1 MSGAWGSIPH
11 MTTPSI
17 KLTRSPLA
25 PRPMELDAQQNAA
38 VAHRGSPLLIA
49 GGPGTGKT
57 SVLIAAAVSRIT
69 AGQDPDS
76 ILLLT
81 YGRQRAS
88 ELRDAIALRTSSTM
102 HEPLA
107 RTFHSLA
114 YSILKMNSGDSYH
127 EPILLSGPEQENFI
141 EQLLQGD
148 VEDGYRQ
155 WPDDLHDGEG
165 KKGNPL
171 LTQGFIRELRDLIM
185 RANERG
191 ISPDELA
198 QRGKIVGEKYW
209 APAADFWKRYKQV
222 MAIREDAAGDAKMRI
237 DPSELISVTIAHLL
251 ANEPLRAQLQARF
264 KTIMVDEYQE
274 SDPAQRALLALLT
287 GSDLI
292 IAYDADSAVGR
303 FRGADPDGL
312 KGEVDKYLAQGAT
325 QILLA
330 NSYRSR
336 PEIFE
341 IARAVV
347 SQFRGPS
354 PTRQRTCTYLE
365 KPTLDNAFSAARLRS
380 QSEEAQYIAYH
391 FKRAHLM
398 HAIPYS
404 QMAVILRTAGTQASA
419 LRRAFAQVSIP
430 VAGDLEALSANPA
443 IAPFLLLARVA
454 TGDQPLN
461 LDTCERLLICEFGGA
476 DSISLRRIRTALLA
490 ARVDETDL
498 RGGTQLLID
507 AIDKGDIPI
516 EDSAALTRVHE
527 LLSQTRKSLHKKG
540 ARAEDLLWAIWDNAK
555 SSDNEKLST
564 AWRNSALRG
573 GYRGAGADRD
583 LDAMIQLFDSAQRF
597 TERFPYSKPSAFLDE
612 IARESIVGDLITSQG
627 VRPDVVE
634 ILTVHSAKGRQW
646 ELVAVAGLQEGVWP
660 NLRQRSSLLGSERL
674 VERERHGDL
683 ARLELDVIA
692 ASALAEDERRL
703 LHVAITRARQGL
715 IVTAVQREDDEPSAY
730 FEELDSNSGL
740 EEPLITEVPRPL
752 TTSALVATL
761 RQNLS
766 GANSQTSAGLLKTLA
781 QSQIHSADHA
791 NWTGSLP
798 ISSTESVVGSDE
810 SVPVSP
816 SGAESFTEC
825 GVKWF
830 LEKNGG
836 TNGDSSAQ
844 ILGSAIHEFARIK
857 VEEPG
862 ISDLDLIAKLQ
873 SAWSLIDPT
882 DGWVSTS
889 ALKRA
894 VKMLERFAR
903 YHAATT
909 RDVVGAELNFTI
921 QVGRAQIRGSVDRI
935 EVDSDGNFYV
945 IDFKTGKNM
954 IKKTEAPDNL
964 QLACYQL
971 AVALDGFENKLSGT
985 KSTGAELVYLAKD
998 SVKVTTRQQFVIDEA
1013 AVKAKIEEIAEGMGA
1028 ATFQAKINEMC
1039 GMCAVKAAC
1048 PIQNEGR
1055 AVIE

>member
-1 MSGAWGSIPH
+1 

-17 KLTRSPLA
+17 KLAHSPAVSA
-25 PRPMELDAQQNAA
+25 PLELDPQQAKA
-38 VAHRGSPLLIA
+38 VSHRGTPLLIA

-57 SVLIAAAVSRIT
+57 SVLIEAAVARINS
-69 AGQDPDS
+69 GQDPDS
-76 ILLLT
+76 ILMLT

-88 ELRDAIALRTSSTM
+88 EMRDAVALRTTSTA

-114 YSILKMNSGDSYH
+114 YSILKMNTGEAYH

-148 VEDGYRQ
+148 VTDGYRQ
-155 WPDDLHDGEG
+155 WPTDLHDGAD

-191 ISPDELA
+191 ITPEQLA
-198 QRGKIVGEKYW
+198 ERGKQVGEKYW
-209 APAADFWKRYKQV
+209 APAADFWSRYKQV

-237 DPSELISVTIAHLL
+237 DPSELISITIAYLKS
-251 ANEPLRAQLQARF
+251 NEPLRAQLQARF
-264 KTIMVDEYQE
+264 KTIIVDEFQE
-274 SDPAQRALLALLT
+274 SDPAQRALLQLIC
-287 GSDLI
+287 GSDLV
-292 IAYDADSAVGR
+292 IAYDGDSAVGR

-312 KGEVDKYLAQGAT
+312 KGEVDKYLDKGAE
-325 QILLA
+325 QITLT
-330 NSYRSR
+330 NSYRNA

-341 IARAVV
+341 IAQAVT
-347 SQFRGPS
+347 SQFRAPS
-354 PTRQRTCTYLE
+354 PTRKRTCTYAQ
-365 KPTLDNAFSAARLRS
+365 KPALDKAFDVARLRS

-398 HAIPYS
+398 HGIPYS

-443 IAPFLLLARVA
+443 LVPFILLARVA
-454 TGDQPLN
+454 AGDQPLN
-461 LDTCERLLICEFGGA
+461 LDTCD
-476 DSISLRRIRTALLA
+476 DS
-490 ARVDETDL
+490 

-516 EDSAALTRVHE
+516 EDGASLTRVYE
-527 LLSQTRKSLHKKG
+527 LLASARKSLRKKD

-555 SSDNEKLST
+555 TSDNEKLST
-564 AWRNSALRG
+564 AWRNTALLG
-573 GYRGAGADRD
+573 GNRGAAADRD
-583 LDAMIQLFDSAQRF
+583 LDAMIQLFDGAQRF
-597 TERFPYSKPSAFLDE
+597 TERFPYSKPSAYLDE
-612 IARESIVGDLITSQG
+612 LARESIVGDIITSQG

-634 ILTVHSAKGRQW
+634 ILTVHSAKGREW

-692 ASALAEDERRL
+692 AGALAEDERRL
-703 LHVAITRARQGL
+703 LHVAITRPRQGL

-730 FEELDSNSGL
+730 FEELDKSSGL
-740 EEPLITEVPRPL
+740 EDAPITEVPRPL

-766 GANSQTSAGLLKTLA
+766 GGQADTAAALLKTL
-781 QSQIHSADHA
+781 SESNIHSANPS
-791 NWTGSLP
+791 NWTGALA
-798 ISSTESVVGSDE
+798 ISSTQSVVPADGD
-810 SVPVSP
+810 VQVSP
-816 SGAESFTEC
+816 SGAENFTEC

-836 TNGDSSAQ
+836 TNGDSTAQ

-862 ISDLDLIAKLQ
+862 ISDADLIAKME
-873 SAWSLIDPT
+873 SSWSLIDPT
-882 DGWVSTS
+882 DGWVSTT

-894 VKMLERFAR
+894 IKMLERFAR
-903 YHAATT
+903 YHAAST
-909 RDVVGAELNFTI
+909 RAVVGAELNFTI
-921 QVGRAQIRGSVDRI
+921 KVGRAEIRGSVDRI

-945 IDFKTGKNM
+945 IDFKTGKNT
-954 IKKTEAPDNL
+954 ITKEKAKENL

-971 AVALDGFENKLSGT
+971 AVALDGFEKRLSGN
-985 KSTGAELVYLAKD
+985 KSTGAELVYLAAD
-998 SVKVTTRQQFVIDEA
+998 SVKVTTRQQFIIDE
-1013 AVKAKIEEIAEGMGA
+1013 VQVRAKIEEIADGMGA
-1028 ATFQAKINEMC
+1028 ATFQARVNKMC
-1039 GMCAVKAAC
+1039 EKCVVKAAC

>member
-1 MSGAWGSIPH
+1 
-11 MTTPSI
+11 MTKPSI
-17 KLTRSPLA
+17 KLTHSPAVPA
-25 PRPMELDAQQNAA
+25 PAELDSQQVKALS
-38 VAHRGSPLLIA
+38 HRGTPLFIA

-57 SVLIAAAVSRIT
+57 SVLIQAAIARISS
-69 AGQDPDS
+69 GQDPDS
-76 ILLLT
+76 ILMLT

-88 ELRDAIALRTSSTM
+88 EMRDAIALRTTSTA

-114 YSILKMNSGDSYH
+114 YSILKMNTGEAYY

-148 VEDGYRQ
+148 VTDGYRQ
-155 WPDDLHDGEG
+155 WPVDLHDGED

-191 ISPDELA
+191 INPEQLA
-198 QRGKIVGEKYW
+198 ERGKQVGEKYW
-209 APAADFWKRYKQV
+209 APAADFWSRYKEI

-237 DPSELISVTIAHLL
+237 DPSELISVTIAYLKS
-251 ANEPLRAQLQARF
+251 NEPLRAQIQARF
-264 KTIMVDEYQE
+264 KTIMVDEFQE
-274 SDPAQRALLALLT
+274 SDPAQRALLELIC
-287 GSDLI
+287 GSDLV
-292 IAYDADSAVGR
+292 IAYDGDSAVGR

-312 KGEVDKYLAQGAT
+312 KSQVDKYLAKGAEHINLT
-325 QILLA
+325 

-341 IARAVV
+341 IAQSVT
-347 SQFRGPS
+347 SQFRAPS
-354 PTRQRTCTYLE
+354 PTRKRTCTYLE
-365 KPTLDNAFSAARLRS
+365 KPALDKAFDLARLRS

-398 HAIPYS
+398 HGIPYS
-404 QMAVILRTAGTQASA
+404 QMAVILRTAGTQGSA

-443 IAPFLLLARVA
+443 LAPFILLARVA
-454 TGDQPLN
+454 TGGQPLN
-461 LDTCERLLICEFGGA
+461 LDTCERLLISEFGGSDA
-476 DSISLRRIRTALLA
+476 ISLRRIRTALLE
-490 ARVDETDL
+490 ARDDASDS

-516 EDSAALTRVHE
+516 EDNASLTRVYE
-527 LLSQTRKSLHKKG
+527 LLAHARKSVHKKG

-555 SSDNEKLST
+555 SSDDEKLSIT
-564 AWRNSALRG
+564 WRNTALRG
-573 GYRGAGADRD
+573 GNRGAAADRD
-583 LDAMIQLFDSAQRF
+583 LDAMIQLFDGAQRF
-597 TERFPYSKPSAFLDE
+597 TERFPYSQPSAYLDE
-612 IARESIVGDLITSQG
+612 LARESIVGDIITSQG

-730 FEELDSNSGL
+730 FEELDKNSGL
-740 EEPLITEVPRPL
+740 EEVPITEVPRPL

-761 RQNLS
+761 RQNLAS
-766 GANSQTSAGLLKTLA
+766 ESAGVAAGILKTLA
-781 QSQIHSADHA
+781 EADINSADPA
-791 NWTGSLP
+791 NWTGALA
-798 ISSTESVVGSDE
+798 ISSTESVV
-810 SVPVSP
+810 VPGADVQVSP
-816 SGAESFTEC
+816 SGAENFTEC

-836 TNGDSSAQ
+836 TNGDSTAQ

-862 ISDLDLIAKLQ
+862 ISDADLISKLQ
-873 SAWSLIDPT
+873 SSWSLINPA
-882 DGWVSTS
+882 DGWVSTTS
-889 ALKRA
+889 LKRA
-894 VKMLERFAR
+894 IKMLERFAR
-903 YHAATT
+903 YHAAST
-909 RDVVGAELNFTI
+909 RTVVGAELNFTI
-921 QVGRAQIRGSVDRI
+921 KVGRAEIRGSVDRI
-935 EVDSDGNFYV
+935 EVDADGNFYV
-945 IDFKTGKNM
+945 IDFKTGKTM
-954 IKKTEAPDNL
+954 IKKEEAKSNL

-971 AVALDGFENKLSGT
+971 AVALDGFEKKLSGST
-985 KSTGAELVYLAKD
+985 STGAELVYLAKD
-998 SVKVTTRQQFVIDEA
+998 SVKVTTRQQFIINQVE
-1013 AVKAKIEEIAEGMGA
+1013 VKAKIEEIAEGMGA
-1028 ATFQAKINEMC
+1028 ATFQARINEMC
-1039 GMCAVKAAC
+1039 ERCVVKAAC
-1048 PIQNEGR
+1048 PIQSEGR

>member
-1 MSGAWGSIPH
+1 

-17 KLTRSPLA
+17 KLTHSPAVPA
-25 PRPMELDAQQNAA
+25 PVELDPQQSKA
-38 VAHRGSPLLIA
+38 VSHRGTPLFIA

-57 SVLIAAAVSRIT
+57 SVLIEAAVSRINS
-69 AGQDPDS
+69 GQDPDS

-88 ELRDAIALRTSSTM
+88 EMRDAIALRTDSTA

-114 YSILKMNSGDSYH
+114 YSILKMNTGDTYY

-148 VEDGYRQ
+148 VTDGYRK
-155 WPDDLHDGEG
+155 WPTDLHDGED

-191 ISPDELA
+191 ITPEELA
-198 QRGKIVGEKYW
+198 ERGNSVGEKYW
-209 APAADFWKRYKQV
+209 APAADFWSRYKQV

-237 DPSELISVTIAHLL
+237 DPSELISITIAYLKS
-251 ANEPLRAQLQARF
+251 NEPLRAQLQARF
-264 KTIMVDEYQE
+264 KTIMVDEFQE
-274 SDPAQRALLALLT
+274 SDPAQRELLQLIC
-287 GSDLI
+287 GNDLV
-292 IAYDADSAVGR
+292 IAYDGDSAVGR

-312 KGEVDKYLAQGAT
+312 KSEVDKYLAKGAEHISLT
-325 QILLA
+325 

-341 IARAVV
+341 IAQSVT
-347 SQFRGPS
+347 SQFRAPS
-354 PTRQRTCTYLE
+354 PTRKRTCTYLE
-365 KPTLDNAFSAARLRS
+365 KPALDKAFDLARLRS

-404 QMAVILRTAGTQASA
+404 QMAVILRTAGTQGSA

-443 IAPFLLLARVA
+443 LAPFILLARVA
-454 TGDQPLN
+454 TGGQVLN
-461 LDTCERLLICEFGGA
+461 LDTCERLLISEFGGA
-476 DSISLRRIRTALLA
+476 DSISIRRIRTALLE
-490 ARVDETDL
+490 ARDDASDS

-516 EDSAALTRVHE
+516 EDNACLTRVYE
-527 LLSQTRKSLHKKG
+527 LLAHARKSVRKKD
-540 ARAEDLLWAIWDNAK
+540 ARAEDLLWAIWDNSK
-555 SSDNEKLST
+555 SSDNEKLSIT
-564 AWRNSALRG
+564 WRNTALRG
-573 GYRGAGADRD
+573 GNRGAAADRD
-583 LDAMIQLFDSAQRF
+583 LDAMIQLFDGAQRF
-597 TERFPYSKPSAFLDE
+597 TERFPYSQPSAYLDE
-612 IARESIVGDLITSQG
+612 LARESIVGDIITSQG

-634 ILTVHSAKGRQW
+634 ILTVHSAKGREW

-730 FEELDSNSGL
+730 FEELDKNSGL
-740 EEPLITEVPRPL
+740 EEVPITEVPRPL

-761 RQNLS
+761 RQNLANE
-766 GANSQTSAGLLKTLA
+766 GAGVAAGILKTLA
-781 QSQIHSADHA
+781 EAEINSADPT
-791 NWTGSLP
+791 NWTGALA
-798 ISSTESVVGSDE
+798 ISSTESVVAQGAD
-810 SVPVSP
+810 VQVSP
-816 SGAESFTEC
+816 SGAENFTEC

-836 TNGDSSAQ
+836 TNGDSTAQ

-862 ISDLDLIAKLQ
+862 ISDADLISKLQ
-873 SAWSLIDPT
+873 SSWSLINPA
-882 DGWVSTS
+882 DGWVSTT

-894 VKMLERFAR
+894 IKMLERFAR
-903 YHAATT
+903 YHAAST
-909 RDVVGAELNFTI
+909 RTVVGAELNFTI
-921 QVGRAQIRGSVDRI
+921 KVGRAEIRGSVDRI
-935 EVDSDGNFYV
+935 EVDADGNFYV
-945 IDFKTGKNM
+945 IDFKTGKTM
-954 IKKTEAPDNL
+954 IKKEEAKSNL

-971 AVALDGFENKLSGT
+971 AVALDGFEKKLSGT
-985 KSTGAELVYLAKD
+985 TSTGAELVYLAKD
-998 SVKVTTRQQFVIDEA
+998 SVKVTTRQQFIINQVE
-1013 AVKAKIEEIAEGMGA
+1013 VKAKIEEIAEGMGA
-1028 ATFQAKINEMC
+1028 ATFQARINEMC
-1039 GMCAVKAAC
+1039 ERCVVKAAC
-1048 PIQNEGR
+1048 PIQSEGR

>member
-1 MSGAWGSIPH
+1 
-11 MTTPSI
+11 MTKPSI
-17 KLTRSPLA
+17 KLVHSPAVPA
-25 PRPMELDAQQNAA
+25 PAELDPQQVKA
-38 VAHRGSPLLIA
+38 VSHRGTPLFIA

-57 SVLIAAAVSRIT
+57 SVLIEAAIARINS
-69 AGQDPDS
+69 GQDSDS
-76 ILLLT
+76 ILMLT

-88 ELRDAIALRTSSTM
+88 EMRDAIALRTTSTA

-114 YSILKMNSGDSYH
+114 YSILKMNTGEAYY

-148 VEDGYRQ
+148 VTDGYRQ
-155 WPDDLHDGEG
+155 WPVDLRDGED

-191 ISPDELA
+191 ITPAQLA
-198 QRGKIVGEKYW
+198 ERGEEVGEKYW
-209 APAADFWKRYKQV
+209 APAADFWSRYKEI

-237 DPSELISVTIAHLL
+237 DPSELISVTIAYLKS
-251 ANEPLRAQLQARF
+251 NEPLRAQIQARF
-264 KTIMVDEYQE
+264 KTIMVDEFQE
-274 SDPAQRALLALLT
+274 SDPAQRALLELIC
-287 GSDLI
+287 GSDLV
-292 IAYDADSAVGR
+292 IAYDGDSAVGR

-312 KGEVDKYLAQGAT
+312 KSEVDKYLAKGAELISLT
-325 QILLA
+325 
-330 NSYRSR
+330 NSYRSTS
-336 PEIFE
+336 EIFE
-341 IARAVV
+341 IAQAVT
-347 SQFRGPS
+347 SQFRAPS
-354 PTRQRTCTYLE
+354 PTRKRICTYAL
-365 KPTLDNAFSAARLRS
+365 KPALDKAFDVARLRS

-398 HAIPYS
+398 HGIPYS

-443 IAPFLLLARVA
+443 LAPFILLARA
-454 TGDQPLN
+454 ASGGQSLN
-461 LDTCERLLICEFGGA
+461 LDTCERLLISEFGGA
-476 DSISLRRIRTALLA
+476 DAISLRRIRTALLEARDDA
-490 ARVDETDL
+490 ADT
-498 RGGTQLLID
+498 RGGTQMLID

-516 EDSAALTRVHE
+516 EDSASLTRVYE
-527 LLSQTRKSLHKKG
+527 LLAHARKSVRMKG

-555 SSDNEKLST
+555 TSDNEKLST
-564 AWRNSALRG
+564 AWRNTAMRG
-573 GYRGAGADRD
+573 GNRGASADRD

-597 TERFPYSKPSAFLDE
+597 TERFPYSKPSAYLDE
-612 IARESIVGDLITSQG
+612 LARESIVGDIITSQG

-683 ARLELDVIA
+683 ARVELDVIA

-730 FEELDSNSGL
+730 FEELDQNSGH
-740 EEPLITEVPRPL
+740 EDAPITELPRPL

-761 RQNLS
+761 RQNLD
-766 GANSQTSAGLLKTLA
+766 GTQGDTAAALLKTL
-781 QSQIHSADHA
+781 SESNIHSANPA
-791 NWTGSLP
+791 NWTGALA
-798 ISSTESVVGSDE
+798 ISSTETVVPEDGD
-810 SVPVSP
+810 VQVSP
-816 SGAESFTEC
+816 SGAENFTEC

-836 TNGDSSAQ
+836 TNGDSTAQ

-862 ISDLDLIAKLQ
+862 ISDADLIVKLQ
-873 SAWSLIDPT
+873 SSWSLIDPT
-882 DGWVSTS
+882 DGWVSTT

-894 VKMLERFAR
+894 IKMLERFAR
-903 YHAATT
+903 YHAASP
-909 RDVVGAELNFTI
+909 RDVAGVELSFTI
-921 QVGRAQIRGSVDRI
+921 KVGRAQIRGNVDRI

-945 IDFKTGKNM
+945 IDFKTGKNT
-954 IKKTEAPDNL
+954 ITKDKAKENL

-971 AVALDGFENKLSGT
+971 AVALDGFEKKLSGT
-985 KSTGAELVYLAKD
+985 KSTGAELVYLASD
-998 SVKVTTRQQFVIDEA
+998 SVKVTTRQQFIIDEA
-1013 AVKAKIEEIAEGMGA
+1013 QIKAKIEEIAVGMGA
-1028 ATFQAKINEMC
+1028 ATFQARVNKMC
-1039 GMCAVKAAC
+1039 EKCVVKAAC

>member
-1 MSGAWGSIPH
+1 
-11 MTTPSI
+11 MTKPSI
-17 KLTRSPLA
+17 KLTHSPAVPA
-25 PRPMELDAQQNAA
+25 PVGLDPQQSKA
-38 VAHRGSPLLIA
+38 VSHRGTPLFIA

-57 SVLIAAAVSRIT
+57 SVLIEAAVARISS
-69 AGQDPDS
+69 GQDPDS
-76 ILLLT
+76 ILMLT

-88 ELRDAIALRTSSTM
+88 EMRDAIALRTTSTA

-114 YSILKMNSGDSYH
+114 YSILKMNTGEAYY

-148 VEDGYRQ
+148 VTDGYRK
-155 WPDDLHDGEG
+155 WPIDLQDGED

-191 ISPDELA
+191 ITPEQLA
-198 QRGKIVGEKYW
+198 ERGNQVGEKYW
-209 APAADFWKRYKQV
+209 APAADFWSRYKEI

-237 DPSELISVTIAHLL
+237 DPSELISITIAYLKS
-251 ANEPLRAQLQARF
+251 NEPLRAQIQARF
-264 KTIMVDEYQE
+264 KTIMVDEFQE
-274 SDPAQRALLALLT
+274 SDPAQRALLDLIC
-287 GSDLI
+287 GSDLV
-292 IAYDADSAVGR
+292 IAYDGDSAVGR

-312 KGEVDKYLAQGAT
+312 KSEVDKYLAKGAEHIT
-325 QILLA
+325 LT
-330 NSYRSR
+330 NSYRST

-341 IARAVV
+341 IAQSVT
-347 SQFRGPS
+347 SQFRAPS
-354 PTRQRTCTYLE
+354 PTRKRSCTYTE
-365 KPTLDNAFSAARLRS
+365 KPALDKAFDLARLSS

-443 IAPFLLLARVA
+443 LAPFILLARVA
-454 TGDQPLN
+454 TGGQVLN
-461 LDTCERLLICEFGGA
+461 LDTCERLLISEFGGA
-476 DSISLRRIRTALLA
+476 DSISIRRIRTALLE
-490 ARVDETDL
+490 ARDDATDS

-516 EDSAALTRVHE
+516 EDSASLTRVHE
-527 LLSQTRKSLHKKG
+527 LLAHARKSVGKKG
-540 ARAEDLLWAIWDNAK
+540 ARGEDLLWAIWDNAK
-555 SSDNEKLST
+555 TSDNEKLST
-564 AWRNSALRG
+564 AWRNTALRG
-573 GYRGAGADRD
+573 GNRGAAADRD
-583 LDAMIQLFDSAQRF
+583 LDAMIQLFDGAQRF
-597 TERFPYSKPSAFLDE
+597 TERFPYSQPSAYLDE
-612 IARESIVGDLITSQG
+612 LARESIIGDIITSQG

-703 LHVAITRARQGL
+703 LHVAVSRARQGL

-730 FEELDSNSGL
+730 FEELDKNSGL
-740 EEPLITEVPRPL
+740 EDAPITEVPRPL
-752 TTSALVATL
+752 TTSALIATL
-761 RQNLS
+761 RQSLGS
-766 GANSQTSAGLLKTLA
+766 KDATPAAGILKTLA
-781 QSQIHSADHA
+781 EAEIHSADPA
-791 NWTGSLP
+791 NWTGALA
-798 ISSTESVVGSDE
+798 ISSTESVVDQGAD
-810 SVPVSP
+810 VQVSP
-816 SGAESFTEC
+816 SGAENFTEC

-836 TNGDSSAQ
+836 TNGDSTAQ

-862 ISDLDLIAKLQ
+862 ITDADLISKLQ
-873 SAWSLIDPT
+873 SSWSLINPT
-882 DGWVSTS
+882 DGWVSTT

-894 VKMLERFAR
+894 IKMLERFAR
-903 YHAATT
+903 YHAAST
-909 RDVVGAELNFTI
+909 RTVVGAELNFTI
-921 QVGRAQIRGSVDRI
+921 KVGRAEIRGNVDRI
-935 EVDSDGNFYV
+935 EVDADGNFYV

-954 IKKTEAPDNL
+954 VKKEEAKSNL

-971 AVALDGFENKLSGT
+971 AVALDGFEKKLSGT
-985 KSTGAELVYLAKD
+985 TSTGAELVYLAKD
-998 SVKVTTRQQFVIDEA
+998 SVKVTTRQQFIINQEE
-1013 AVKAKIEEIAEGMGA
+1013 VKAKIEEIAEGMGA
-1028 ATFQAKINEMC
+1028 ATFQARINEMC
-1039 GMCAVKAAC
+1039 ERCVVKAAC

>member
-1 MSGAWGSIPH
+1 

-17 KLTRSPLA
+17 KLTHSPAVPA
-25 PRPMELDAQQNAA
+25 PVELDPQQAKA
-38 VAHRGSPLLIA
+38 VSHRGTPLFIA

-57 SVLIAAAVSRIT
+57 SVLIEAAVARISS
-69 AGQDPDS
+69 GQDPDS

-88 ELRDAIALRTSSTM
+88 EMRDAIALRTTATA

-114 YSILKMNSGDSYH
+114 YSILKMNTDDTYY

-148 VEDGYRQ
+148 VTDGYRQ
-155 WPDDLHDGEG
+155 WPTDLHDGED
-165 KKGNPL
+165 KQGNPL

-191 ISPDELA
+191 ITPEQLA
-198 QRGKIVGEKYW
+198 ERGKSVAEKYW
-209 APAADFWKRYKQV
+209 APAADFWSRYKQV

-237 DPSELISVTIAHLL
+237 DPSELISITIAYLKS
-251 ANEPLRAQLQARF
+251 NEPLRAQLQARF
-264 KTIMVDEYQE
+264 KTIMVDEFQE
-274 SDPAQRALLALLT
+274 SDPAQRALLQLICGT
-287 GSDLI
+287 DLV
-292 IAYDADSAVGR
+292 IAFDADSAVGR

-312 KGEVDKYLAQGAT
+312 KGEIDRYLAKGAEHL
-325 QILLA
+325 ILS
-330 NSYRSR
+330 NSYRSA

-341 IARAVV
+341 ITQSVT
-347 SQFRGPS
+347 SQFRAPAG
-354 PTRQRTCTYLE
+354 TRKRVCTYTE
-365 KPTLDNAFSAARLRS
+365 KPALDRAFDAARLRS

-398 HAIPYS
+398 HGIAYS

-443 IAPFLLLARVA
+443 LVPFILLARVA
-454 TGDQPLN
+454 TGDQLLN
-461 LDTCERLLICEFGGA
+461 LDTCERLLISEFGGSDA
-476 DSISLRRIRTALLA
+476 ISLRRIRTALLE
-490 ARVDETDL
+490 ARDDATDS

-507 AIDKGDIPI
+507 AINNGDIPI
-516 EDSAALTRVHE
+516 EDNASLTRIYE
-527 LLSQTRKSLHKKG
+527 LLANARKVLRKKD

-555 SSDNEKLST
+555 TSDNEKLST
-564 AWRNSALRG
+564 AWRNTALRG
-573 GYRGAGADRD
+573 GNRGAAADRD
-583 LDAMIQLFDSAQRF
+583 LDAMIQLFDGAQRF
-597 TERFPYSKPSAFLDE
+597 TERFPYSKASAYLDE
-612 IARESIVGDLITSQG
+612 LARESIVGDIITSQG

-703 LHVAITRARQGL
+703 LHVAVSRARQGL

-730 FEELDSNSGL
+730 FEELDKNSGVDDA
-740 EEPLITEVPRPL
+740 PITEVPRPL

-766 GANSQTSAGLLKTLA
+766 GQFAAPAAGILKTL
-781 QSQIHSADHA
+781 SESNIHSANPT
-791 NWTGSLP
+791 NWTGALA
-798 ISSTESVVGSDE
+798 ISSTDAVVRADGD
-810 SVPVSP
+810 VQVSP
-816 SGAESFTEC
+816 SGAENFTEC

-830 LEKNGG
+830 LERNGG
-836 TNGDSSAQ
+836 TNGDSTAQ
-844 ILGSAIHEFARIK
+844 ILGAAIHEFARIK
-857 VEEPG
+857 IEEPG
-862 ISDLDLIAKLQ
+862 ITDVDLITKLQ
-873 SAWSLIDPT
+873 SSWSLINPT
-882 DGWVSTS
+882 DGWVSTT
-889 ALKRA
+889 ALQRA
-894 VKMLERFAR
+894 IKMLERFAR

-909 RDVVGAELNFTI
+909 RTVVGAELNFTI
-921 QVGRAQIRGSVDRI
+921 KVGRAEIRGNVDRI
-935 EVDSDGNFYV
+935 EVDADGNFYV

-954 IKKTEAPDNL
+954 IKKEEAKTNL

-971 AVALDGFENKLSGT
+971 AVALDGFEKKLSGT

-998 SVKVTTRQQFVIDEA
+998 SVKVTTRQQFIIDQEQ
-1013 AVKAKIEEIAEGMGA
+1013 VKAKIEEIAEGMGA
-1028 ATFQAKINEMC
+1028 ATFQARINEMC
-1039 GMCAVKAAC
+1039 ERCVVKAAC

-1055 AVIE
+1055 AVIQ

>member
-1 MSGAWGSIPH
+1 

-17 KLTRSPLA
+17 KLTHSPSG
-25 PRPMELDAQQNAA
+25 PISVELDAQQSKA
-38 VAHRGSPLLIA
+38 VAHRGSPLFIA

-57 SVLIAAAVSRIT
+57 TVIIEAALSRIN
-69 AGQDPDS
+69 AGQSPDS

-88 ELRDAIALRTSSTM
+88 ELRDAIALRTSSTA

-114 YSILKMNSGDSYH
+114 YSILKMNTGENYY
-127 EPILLSGPEQENFI
+127 EPILLSGPEQENFL

-155 WPDDLHDGEG
+155 WPTDLHDGED

-191 ISPDELA
+191 ITPEKLA
-198 QRGKIVGEKYW
+198 ERGKQVGEKYW
-209 APAADFWKRYKQV
+209 APAADFWLRYKKV

-237 DPSELISVTIAHLL
+237 DPSELISVTIAYLKS
-251 ANEPLRAQLQARF
+251 NETLRAQLQARF
-264 KTIMVDEYQE
+264 RTIIVDEFQE
-274 SDPAQRALLALLT
+274 SDPAQRALLELIC
-287 GSDLI
+287 GSDLV

-312 KGEVDKYLAQGAT
+312 KGEVDKYMAKGAT
-325 QILLA
+325 EIVLS

-341 IARAVV
+341 IGQSVT
-347 SQFRGPS
+347 SQFRAPS
-354 PTRQRTCTYLE
+354 VTRNRTCTYGG
-365 KPTLDNAFSAARLRS
+365 KPALDKGFDLARLRS

-398 HAIPYS
+398 HGIPYS

-430 VAGDLEALSANPA
+430 VAGDLEALSTNPA
-443 IAPFLLLARVA
+443 IAPFILMARVA
-454 TGDQPLN
+454 TGEQSLN
-461 LDTCERLLICEFGGA
+461 LDTCERLLISEFGGA
-476 DSISLRRIRTALLA
+476 DAISLRRIRTALLE
-490 ARVDETDL
+490 ARDDATDS
-498 RGGTQLLID
+498 RGGTQMLID

-516 EDSAALTRVHE
+516 EDGACLNRVHE
-527 LLSQTRKSLHKKG
+527 LLALARKSLRKQDT
-540 ARAEDLLWAIWDNAK
+540 RAEDLLWAIWDNAK
-555 SSDNEKLST
+555 TSDNEKLSS
-564 AWRNSALRG
+564 AWRNAALRG
-573 GYRGAGADRD
+573 GNRGAAADRD

-597 TERFPYSKPSAFLDE
+597 TERFPYSKPAAFLDE
-612 IARESIVGDLITSQG
+612 LSRESIVGDIITSQG

-703 LHVAITRARQGL
+703 LHVAVTRARQGL

-730 FEELDSNSGL
+730 FEELDKNSGL
-740 EEPLITEVPRPL
+740 DEPTITEVPRPL

-761 RQNLS
+761 RQNLD
-766 GANSQTSAGLLKTLA
+766 GAQSKTAAGILKTLA
-781 QSQIHSADHA
+781 DAKIHSADPNH
-791 NWTGSLP
+791 WTGALP
-798 ISSTESVVGSDE
+798 ISSTGAVVSQDE

-816 SGAESFTEC
+816 SGAETFTEC

-836 TNGDSSAQ
+836 TNGDSTAQ

-857 VEEPG
+857 VDEPG
-862 ISDLDLIAKLQ
+862 ISDADLIAKLQ
-873 SAWSLIDPT
+873 SSWSLIDPT

-889 ALKRA
+889 SLKRA
-894 VKMLERFAR
+894 IKMLERFAR

-909 RDVVGAELNFTI
+909 RSVVGAELTFTI
-921 QVGRAQIRGSVDRI
+921 KVGRAEIRGNVDRI

-945 IDFKTGKNM
+945 IDFKTGKN
-954 IKKTEAPDNL
+954 IISKNEAKENL

-971 AVALDGFENKLSGT
+971 AVALDGFEKKLSGT

-1013 AVKAKIEEIAEGMGA
+1013 AVKAKIEEIADGMGA
-1028 ATFQAKINEMC
+1028 ATFQARVNEMC
-1039 GMCAVKAAC
+1039 EKCVVKAAC

>member
-1 MSGAWGSIPH
+1 
-11 MTTPSI
+11 MTSPSI
-17 KLTRSPLA
+17 KLTHSPAVPA
-25 PRPMELDAQQNAA
+25 PVELDPQQSKA
-38 VAHRGSPLLIA
+38 VSHRGTPLFIA

-57 SVLIAAAVSRIT
+57 SVLIEAAVSRINS
-69 AGQDPDS
+69 GQDPDS

-88 ELRDAIALRTSSTM
+88 EMRDAIALRTDSTA

-114 YSILKMNSGDSYH
+114 YSILKMNTGDTYY

-148 VEDGYRQ
+148 VTDGYRK
-155 WPDDLHDGEG
+155 WPTDLHDGED

-191 ISPDELA
+191 ITPEELA
-198 QRGKIVGEKYW
+198 ERGNSVGEKYW
-209 APAADFWKRYKQV
+209 APAADFWSRYKQV

-237 DPSELISVTIAHLL
+237 DPSELISITIAYLKS
-251 ANEPLRAQLQARF
+251 NEPLRAQLQARF
-264 KTIMVDEYQE
+264 KTIMVDEFQE
-274 SDPAQRALLALLT
+274 SDPAQRALLQLIC
-287 GSDLI
+287 GNDLV

-312 KGEVDKYLAQGAT
+312 KAEVEKYLANGAEHIT
-325 QILLA
+325 LA
-330 NSYRSR
+330 NSYRSA

-341 IARAVV
+341 ITQSVT
-347 SQFRGPS
+347 SQFRAPS
-354 PTRQRTCTYLE
+354 VTRKRICTYAE
-365 KPTLDNAFSAARLRS
+365 KPALDKAFDLARLRS

-398 HAIPYS
+398 HGIPYS

-443 IAPFLLLARVA
+443 LVPFILLARVA
-454 TGDQPLN
+454 TGDQSLN
-461 LDTCERLLICEFGGA
+461 LDTCERLLISEFGGA
-476 DSISLRRIRTALLA
+476 DAISLRRIRTALLE
-490 ARVDETDL
+490 ARDDATDS

-516 EDSAALTRVHE
+516 EDNASLTRVYE
-527 LLSQTRKSLHKKG
+527 LLANARKALRKKD

-555 SSDNEKLST
+555 TSDNEKLST
-564 AWRNSALRG
+564 AWRNTALRG
-573 GYRGAGADRD
+573 GNRGAGADRD
-583 LDAMIQLFDSAQRF
+583 LDAMIQLFDGAQRF
-597 TERFPYSKPSAFLDE
+597 TERFPYSKPSAYLDE
-612 IARESIVGDLITSQG
+612 LARESIVGDIITSQG

-703 LHVAITRARQGL
+703 LHVAVSRARQGL

-730 FEELDSNSGL
+730 FEEIDKNSGAVDA
-740 EEPLITEVPRPL
+740 PITEVPRPL

-766 GANSQTSAGLLKTLA
+766 GQHADPAAGILKTL
-781 QSQIHSADHA
+781 SESNIHSADPT
-791 NWTGSLP
+791 NWTGSLA
-798 ISSTESVVGSDE
+798 ISSTDAVVPADGD
-810 SVPVSP
+810 VQVSP
-816 SGAESFTEC
+816 SGAENFTEC

-836 TNGDSSAQ
+836 TNGDSTAQ

-857 VEEPG
+857 VEDPG
-862 ISDLDLIAKLQ
+862 ITDADLITKLQ
-873 SAWSLIDPT
+873 SSWSLIDPT
-882 DGWVSTS
+882 DGWVSTT

-894 VKMLERFAR
+894 IKMLERFAR

-909 RDVVGAELNFTI
+909 RTVVGAELNFTI
-921 QVGRAQIRGSVDRI
+921 KVGRAEIRGNVDRI
-935 EVDSDGNFYV
+935 EVDADGNFYV

-954 IKKTEAPDNL
+954 IKKEEAKSNL

-971 AVALDGFENKLSGT
+971 AVALDGFEKRLSGT

-998 SVKVTTRQQFVIDEA
+998 SVKVTTRQQFIIDQDQ
-1013 AVKAKIEEIAEGMGA
+1013 VKAKIEEIAEGMGA
-1028 ATFQAKINEMC
+1028 ATFQARINEMC
-1039 GMCAVKAAC
+1039 ERCVVKASC

-1055 AVIE
+1055 AVIQ

>member
-1 MSGAWGSIPH
+1 M
-11 MTTPSI
+11 
-17 KLTRSPLA
+17 K
-25 PRPMELDAQQNAA
+25 LDAQQDAA
-38 VAHRGSPLLIA
+38 IAHRGSPLFIA

-57 SVLIAAAVSRIT
+57 SVLIAAALSRIT

-81 YGRQRAS
+81 YGRLRAS
-88 ELRDAIALRTSSTM
+88 ELRDAIALRTTSTM

-114 YSILKMNSGDSYH
+114 YSILKMNSGDFYH

-155 WPDDLHDGEG
+155 WPEDLHDTND

-198 QRGKIVGEKYW
+198 KRGKSVGEKYW
-209 APAADFWKRYKQV
+209 VPASDFWKRYKQV

-251 ANEPLRAQLQARF
+251 ANEDLRAQLQARF

-287 GSDLI
+287 GSDLV

-312 KGEVDKYLAQGAT
+312 KGEVDKHLAQGAT
-325 QILLA
+325 RILLT

-341 IARAVV
+341 IGRAVV
-347 SQFRGPS
+347 SQFRSPS
-354 PTRQRTCTYLE
+354 PTRQRTCAYLE
-365 KPTLDNAFSAARLRS
+365 KPALDNAFSVARLRS

-430 VAGDLEALSANPA
+430 VAGDLEALSANLA
-443 IAPFLLLARVA
+443 LAPFLLLARVA

-490 ARVDETDL
+490 ARADDTDL

-516 EDSAALTRVHE
+516 EDNAALTRVHE
-527 LLSQTRKSLHKKG
+527 LLTHARKSLHKKG

-564 AWRNSALRG
+564 AWRNSALRSG
-573 GYRGAGADRD
+573 NRGAGADRD
-583 LDAMIQLFDSAQRF
+583 LDAMIQLFDSVQRF

-646 ELVAVAGLQEGVWP
+646 EFVAVAGLQEGVWP

-683 ARLELDVIA
+683 ARIELDVIA

-730 FEELDSNSGL
+730 FEELDPNSGD
-740 EEPLITEVPRPL
+740 EDFIITEVPRPL

-766 GANSQTSAGLLKTLA
+766 GVNSQTSAGLLKTLV
-781 QSQIHSADHA
+781 QSQIHAADPV
-791 NWTGSLP
+791 NWTGSLA
-798 ISSTESVVGSDE
+798 ISSTENVVSPDDSVA
-810 SVPVSP
+810 VSP

-830 LEKNGG
+830 LENNGG

-857 VEEPG
+857 IEEPG
-862 ISDLDLIAKLQ
+862 ITDADLIIKLQ
-873 SAWSLIDPT
+873 SAWSLIDLT

-909 RDVVGAELNFTI
+909 RDVAGAELNFTI
-921 QVGRAQIRGSVDRI
+921 QVGRAQIRGSVDRM
-935 EVDSDGNFYV
+935 EVDSDGNYYV

-954 IKKTEAPDNL
+954 ITKNEATKNL

-971 AVALDGFENKLSGT
+971 AVALDGFAGKLSGT

-1039 GMCAVKAAC
+1039 DKCAVKAAC

-1055 AVIE
+1055 AVME

>member
-1 MSGAWGSIPH
+1 MSVVWGSIPH

-25 PRPMELDAQQNAA
+25 PGPMELDSQQSQA
-38 VAHRGSPLLIA
+38 VSHRGSPLLIA

-57 SVLIAAAVSRIT
+57 SVLIAAALSRIN

-88 ELRDAIALRTSSTM
+88 ELRDAIALRTTSTM
-102 HEPLA
+102 NEPLA

-155 WPDDLHDGEG
+155 WPEDLHDGED

-198 QRGKIVGEKYW
+198 QRGKNVGEKYW

-264 KTIMVDEYQE
+264 KTILVDEYQE

-287 GSDLI
+287 GSDLVI
-292 IAYDADSAVGR
+292 VYDADSAVGR

-312 KGEVDKYLAQGAT
+312 KGEVEKHLAQGAT
-325 QILLA
+325 QILLS

-341 IARAVV
+341 IGRAVV
-347 SQFRGPS
+347 SQFRAPS
-354 PTRQRTCTYLE
+354 SARQRICTYAE
-365 KPTLDNAFSAARLRS
+365 KPVLDNPFSVARLRS

-430 VAGDLEALSANPA
+430 VAGDLEALSNNPA

-461 LDTCERLLICEFGGA
+461 LDTCERLLISEFGGA
-476 DSISLRRIRTALLA
+476 DAISLRRIRTALLA
-490 ARVDETDL
+490 ARSDETDL

-527 LLSQTRKSLHKKG
+527 LLTHARKSLHKKG
-540 ARAEDLLWAIWDNAK
+540 ARAEDLLWAIWDNSK

-564 AWRNSALRG
+564 AWRNIALRG
-573 GYRGAGADRD
+573 GNRGAGADRD

-683 ARLELDVIA
+683 ARIELDVIA

-715 IVTAVQREDDEPSAY
+715 IATAVQREDDEPSAY
-730 FEELDSNSGL
+730 FEELDTNSGV
-740 EEPLITEVPRPL
+740 EEPIITEVPRPL

-761 RQNLS
+761 RQNLTGS
-766 GANSQTSAGLLKTLA
+766 HADTSAGILKTLA
-781 QSQIHSADHA
+781 QSQIHSADPA
-791 NWTGSLP
+791 NWTGALA
-798 ISSTESVVGSDE
+798 ISSIESVVGSDQ

-862 ISDLDLIAKLQ
+862 ISDVDLIAKLQ

-889 ALKRA
+889 SLKRA

-909 RDVVGAELNFTI
+909 RDVVGAELSFTI
-921 QVGRAQIRGSVDRI
+921 QVGRAQIRGNVDRI
-935 EVDSDGNFYV
+935 EVDSDGNYYV
-945 IDFKTGKNM
+945 IDFKTGKN
-954 IKKTEAPDNL
+954 IITKNEAIENL

-971 AVALDGFENKLSGT
+971 AVALDGFEEKLKGD

-998 SVKVTTRQQFVIDEA
+998 SVKVTTRQQFVINEA
-1013 AVKAKIEEIAEGMGA
+1013 EVKAKIEEIAEGMGA
-1028 ATFQAKINEMC
+1028 ATFQATINEMC
-1039 GMCAVKAAC
+1039 EKCVVKASC

>member
-1 MSGAWGSIPH
+1 

-17 KLTRSPLA
+17 KLTQSPSGAALV
-25 PRPMELDAQQNAA
+25 ELDPQQSKA
-38 VAHRGSPLLIA
+38 VLHRGTPLFIA

-57 SVLIAAAVSRIT
+57 SVLIEAAVSRINS
-69 AGQDPDS
+69 GQNPDS

-88 ELRDAIALRTSSTM
+88 EMRDAIALRTTSTA

-114 YSILKMNSGDSYH
+114 YSILKMNTGDAYY

-148 VEDGYRQ
+148 VIDGYRQ
-155 WPDDLHDGEG
+155 WPTDLQDGED

-191 ISPDELA
+191 ITPAQLA
-198 QRGKIVGEKYW
+198 QRGQQVGEKYW
-209 APAADFWKRYKQV
+209 APAADFWSRYKEI

-237 DPSELISVTIAHLL
+237 DPSELISVTIAYLKS
-251 ANEPLRAQLQARF
+251 NETLRTQLQARF
-264 KTIMVDEYQE
+264 KTIMVDEFQE
-274 SDPAQRALLALLT
+274 SDPAQRALLELIC
-287 GSDLI
+287 GSDLVI
-292 IAYDADSAVGR
+292 TYDGDSAVGR

-312 KGEVDKYLAQGAT
+312 KNEVEKYVSKGAQ
-325 QILLA
+325 QITLT

-341 IARAVV
+341 IAQSVT
-347 SQFRGPS
+347 SQFRAPAL
-354 PTRQRTCTYLE
+354 TRQRTCSYLE
-365 KPTLDNAFSAARLRS
+365 KPALDRAFDVARLRS

-398 HAIPYS
+398 HGIPYS

-443 IAPFLLLARVA
+443 IAPFILLARVA

-461 LDTCERLLICEFGGA
+461 LDTCERLLISEFGGA
-476 DSISLRRIRTALLA
+476 DAISLRRIRTALLE
-490 ARVDETDL
+490 ARDDATDT

-516 EDSAALTRVHE
+516 EDNASLTRVYE
-527 LLSQTRKSLHKKG
+527 LLEFARKSLRQKG
-540 ARAEDLLWAIWDNAK
+540 ARAEDLLWAIWNNAK
-555 SSDNEKLST
+555 TSDNEKLST
-564 AWRNSALRG
+564 AWRNTALRG
-573 GYRGAGADRD
+573 GNRGASADRD

-597 TERFPYSKPSAFLDE
+597 TERFPYSKPAAFLDE
-612 IARESIVGDLITSQG
+612 LSRESIVGDIITSQG

-634 ILTVHSAKGRQW
+634 ILTVHSSKGRQW

-703 LHVAITRARQGL
+703 LHVAISRARQGL

-730 FEELDSNSGL
+730 FEELDKGSGL
-740 EEPLITEVPRPL
+740 EDAPLTEVPRPL
-752 TTSALVATL
+752 TTAALVATL
-761 RQNLS
+761 RQNL
-766 GANSQTSAGLLKTLA
+766 GGEAADTAAGLLKTLA
-781 QSQIHSADHA
+781 ESKINSADPI
-791 NWTGSLP
+791 NWTGALP
-798 ISSTESVVGSDE
+798 LSSTEPVVPQDGD
-810 SVPVSP
+810 VQVSP
-816 SGAESFTEC
+816 SGAENFTEC

-836 TNGDSSAQ
+836 TNGDSTAQ

-862 ISDLDLIAKLQ
+862 ISDADLVSKLQ
-873 SAWSLIDPT
+873 SSWSLIDPT
-882 DGWVSTS
+882 DGWVSTT

-894 VKMLERFAR
+894 IKMLERFAR
-903 YHAATT
+903 YHAASP
-909 RDVVGAELNFTI
+909 REVAGVELAFTI
-921 QVGRAQIRGSVDRI
+921 KVGRAEIRGNVDRI

-954 IKKTEAPDNL
+954 INKEKAKENL

-971 AVALDGFENKLSGT
+971 AVALDGFEKKLSGT

-998 SVKVTTRQQFVIDEA
+998 SVKVTTRQQFIIDEV
-1013 AVKAKIEEIAEGMGA
+1013 AVKAKIEEIAVGMGA
-1028 ATFQAKINEMC
+1028 ATFQARINTMC
-1039 GMCAVKAAC
+1039 EKCVVKAAC

-1055 AVIE
+1055 TVIE